1 MSKHALN
8 PNYGQGVFRRRIK
21 LENCKNHLL
30 AELEDCNHGFRLR
43 LYHDNTSV
51 TAIEVETLRYP
62 LSTCRNAGQPL
73 QVLVGC
79 KLTASIERIL
89 RYARP
94 RDNCTHLFD
103 LASLAIAQATRNE
116 KCRIYD
122 IEVPD
127 STDGTSGLLI
137 RRNGD
142 IIHHW
147 QAIDHSLSAPQV
159 LSGKPLMKGFYLWAF
174 KHFQD
179 EELEAALALQK
190 GYFVSRAR
198 HIDLDASAG
207 MPASG
212 DKYMLGACYTY
223 SPAIVVDAVR
233 EANSVRDFSECP
245 EQLLKFV

>member
-8 PNYGQGVFRRRIK
+8 PNYGQGTFRRRIK
-21 LENCKNHLL
+21 LENCKDQLL
-30 AELEDCNHGFRLR
+30 AELEDCNHGFRLH
-43 LYHDNTSV
+43 LFHDNNII

-79 KLTASIERIL
+79 KLTANIGQIL
-89 RYARP
+89 KYARP

-103 LASLAIAQATRNE
+103 LASLAIAQATRDE
-116 KCRIYD
+116 KYRIYD
-122 IEVPD
+122 IEIPD
-127 STDGTSGLLI
+127 STESSSDLLI
-137 RRNGD
+137 RKNGD

-147 QAIDHSLSAPQV
+147 QARDHNLRSPET
-159 LSGKPLMKGFYLWAF
+159 LSGKPLMRGFYLWAF
-174 KHFQD
+174 KHFQG

-233 EANSVRDFSECP
+233 EANSVRDFSHCP